1 MDLVT
6 YLRGVDQEDYQEQ
19 LNQTL
24 RFNLG
29 NNGFLL
35 PNVTN
40 AGVTE
45 ITNKNYVPVLP
56 VGTTWFNTDVVAPQV
71 ITVAAVPGTSNA
83 TIMTYTIS

>member
-35 PNVTN
+35 PNVTA
-40 AGVTE
+40 AGVTQ
-45 ITNKNYVPVLP
+45 ITGMNYVPVLP
-56 VGTTWFNTDVVAPQV
+56 VGTTWFRHWCWC
-71 ITVAAVPGTSNA
+71 AASDYDGCRSWHE
-83 TIMTYTIS
+83 